1 MLIERLE
8 KQKEG
13 MQTGLKRKLDDYA
26 KRRKDLV
33 RSFSR
38 KVDEATYSLQS
49 HYKKPEKP
57 LPLNPETTSI
67 SLKSMKDELREK
79 VKLTEEFY
87 KNKIQCKE

>member
-1 MLIERLE
+1 
-8 KQKEG
+8 
-13 MQTGLKRKLDDYA
+13 MQTGLQRKLDDFT
-26 KRRKDLV
+26 KRRKDLM
-33 RSFSR
+33 RSFCR

-49 HYKKPEKP
+49 HHKKSEKH
-57 LPLNPETTSI
+57 LPLNPETPSI